1 MNTCDELKR
10 QLGQIRKEL
19 TKAYRKGKLWD
30 YLAEQ
35 EIYNQE
41 FRITVAASGK
51 LEYKSISIMLAF
63 GGPNIYLDTGANY
76 ELIGLWGGTR
86 EELYLEGD
94 IVEDIDN
101 YFENLFE
108 CLKER

>member
-1 MNTCDELKR
+1 MNTSDELRR
-10 QLGQIRKEL
+10 QLERIRKEL
-19 TKAYRKGKLWD
+19 TKAYKKGKLLD
-30 YLAEQ
+30 YLDDL
-35 EIYNQE
+35 EIYNHD
-41 FRITVAASGK
+41 FTINLNAGGK